1 MAIRGQPTRGYT
13 VKLSDF
19 FKRLVQ
25 GDNAMDDRAGSLRAA
40 VVCAF
45 IALVALFLTQ
55 PSGEPV
61 SSFDKPIPLP
71 AELGLEPARPAH

>member
-1 MAIRGQPTRGYT
+1 M
-13 VKLSDF
+13 KLSDF

-55 PSGEPV
+55 PSGEPA
-61 SSFDKPIPLP
+61 SSFDKPVPLP
-71 AELGLEPARPAH
+71 AELGLEPARPVL